1 MHPRSPRGSERDGE
15 RRKPMLNFAREFI
28 LSPRSTGA
36 IAPSSQGLAQTI
48 TQIAGVQYAD
58 TVVEFGSGTGV
69 FTEQIRKAIS
79 PNTLFFA
86 MEINPVFVAKTRE
99 RCPGV
104 TVYQDRACKTRQYLE
119 ENNRSTCDCIISGLP
134 WTLFSD
140 EEQDRILDVTASV
153 LRPGGRFVTFSYL
166 GVGLK
171 RNGRRFRSVLP
182 QHFKSV
188 ETSRMVWRNL
198 PPAYVYVC
206 SR

>member
-1 MHPRSPRGSERDGE
+1 
-15 RRKPMLNFAREFI
+15 MLNFAREFI

-36 IAPSSQGLAQTI
+36 IVPSSRGLAETI
-48 TQIAGVQYAD
+48 TRAAGVQRAD

-69 FTEQIRKAIS
+69 FTEQISKTIS

-86 MEINPVFVAKTRE
+86 LEINPVFVCKTRE

-104 TVYQDRACKTRQYLE
+104 TVYQAGACATGDYLRE
-119 ENNRSTCDCIISGLP
+119 HNRDSCDCIISGLP

-140 EEQDRILDVTASV
+140 QEQDRILEVTASV
-153 LRPGGRFVTFSYL
+153 LREGGRFVTFSYL

-171 RNGRRFRSVLP
+171 RNGRRFRRVLP
-182 QHFKSV
+182 MHFRQV

-198 PPAYVYVC
+198 PPAYLYVC
-206 SR
+206 SK